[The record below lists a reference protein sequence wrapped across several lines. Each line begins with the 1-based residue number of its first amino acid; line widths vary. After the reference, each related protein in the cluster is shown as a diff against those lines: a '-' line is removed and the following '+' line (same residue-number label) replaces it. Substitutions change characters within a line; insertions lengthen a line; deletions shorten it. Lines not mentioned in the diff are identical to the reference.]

1 MAIQKLVKEAVKY
14 IVVHCS
20 ATPEHMDIGA
30 EEISRWHRGKGWVTI
45 GYHFVIRRDGELEH
59 GRSIDSVGAHVQGR
73 NKESVGVCLVGGTD
87 IDFQP
92 ENNFTDPQFET
103 LKEILRELIAE
114 FPNAKIVG
122 HHELDAWKDCPS
134 FDVQKWLKENEEEI
148 YS

>member
-1 MAIQKLVKEAVKY
+1 MAIQKLLRTAVKY

-30 EEISRWHRGKGWVTI
+30 DDIRRWHREKGWLDI

-59 GRSIDSVGAHVQGR
+59 GREIDTIGAHVQGH

-87 IDFQP
+87 NELRP
-92 ENNFTDPQFET
+92 EENFTDDQYAT
-103 LKEILRELIAE
+103 LVELLRDLVEE

-122 HHELDAWKDCPS
+122 HRELDDGKACPS
-134 FDVQKWLKENEEEI
+134 FDVQGWLKENQEDI
-148 YS
+148 YE